1 MTSPSQVYLSGLP
14 LSTWQ
19 DALQI
24 AEGADLQ
31 SEADDSSDPLSRSR
45 DSSYPTHGA
54 DEKITENI
62 SYWQKALWSVWWRG
76 PSWPVHQLFSFDM
89 MDMATSVWRDSYVS
103 TTVTRKT
110 FNNMYFECFNLLHPH
125 LKPSCFCDVLNSL
138 KRLVFLAIKV
148 KTRHLQPRNRH
159 LTYGKWYVQCRVT
172 VWRRGTSV

>member
-54 DEKITENI
+54 DQE
-62 SYWQKALWSVWWRG
+62 
-76 PSWPVHQLFSFDM
+76 
-89 MDMATSVWRDSYVS
+89 
-103 TTVTRKT
+103 
-110 FNNMYFECFNLLHPH
+110 
-125 LKPSCFCDVLNSL
+125 
-138 KRLVFLAIKV
+138 
-148 KTRHLQPRNRH
+148 
-159 LTYGKWYVQCRVT
+159 
-172 VWRRGTSV
+172 

>member
-62 SYWQKALWSVWWRG
+62 SLE
-76 PSWPVHQLFSFDM
+76 QLFGH
-89 MDMATSVWRDSYVS
+89 APGLQV
-103 TTVTRKT
+103 
-110 FNNMYFECFNLLHPH
+110 ECRRYKYLPII
-125 LKPSCFCDVLNSL
+125 SADTD
-138 KRLVFLAIKV
+138 I
-148 KTRHLQPRNRH
+148 NR
-159 LTYGKWYVQCRVT
+159 YRY
-172 VWRRGTSV
+172 